1 MCREQQSPHISG
13 KMMWDNE
20 PEHARTE
27 SVPSVPDAAEMFR
40 KRKGNKCKTER
51 KAKREK
57 WRVCAAYD
65 RTE

>member
-1 MCREQQSPHISG
+1 
-13 KMMWDNE
+13 MMRDNE

-57 WRVCAAYD
+57 WRVSAAYD